1 MKPSLSADTQGRRRL
16 LAAVGAIAAL
26 LLLAGVGA
34 YDLLAG
40 PRSPD
45 VTPTATAGTNGE
57 APTLPALSIRTP
69 GLPTIPDTDDPE
81 LFARRVAEALFA
93 WDTAS
98 GLTPLDYAS
107 IILDAADPTGEEQ
120 AGLASD
126 LAGYLPPEEA
136 WSELRRYAT
145 RQSLTIDQIVIPA
158 VWEDAQAQA
167 QPGQIP
173 AGAVAFTID
182 GTRNRTGVWND
193 EPVSARRPVTFTV
206 FVACPPRDDTCHLLR
221 LSALDDPLR

>member
-1 MKPSLSADTQGRRRL
+1 MKPSLSADTQGRHRL
-16 LAAVGAIAAL
+16 LAAAGAIAVL
-26 LLLAGVGA
+26 LLLVGVGA
-34 YDLLAG
+34 YGLLAG

-45 VTPTATAGTNGE
+45 AAPTATASTNGK
-57 APTLPALSIRTP
+57 APTLPAPSIRTP

-81 LFARRVAEALFA
+81 LFARRVAEALFT

-98 GLTPLDYAS
+98 GLTPRDYTS
-107 IILDAADPTGEEQ
+107 IILDTADPTGEEQ

-126 LAGYLPPEEA
+126 LAGYLPPDEA

-158 VWEDAQAQA
+158 AWSDAQAQA

-173 AGAVAFTID
+173 AGTVAFTID
-182 GTRNRTGVWND
+182 GTRTRTGAWNN
-193 EPVSARRPVTFTV
+193 EPVAAQRPVAFTV